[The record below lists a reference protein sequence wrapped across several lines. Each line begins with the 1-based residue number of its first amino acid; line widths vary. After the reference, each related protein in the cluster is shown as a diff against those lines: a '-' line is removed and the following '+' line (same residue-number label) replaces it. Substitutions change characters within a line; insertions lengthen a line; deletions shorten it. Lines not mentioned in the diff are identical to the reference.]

1 MKLSRKAIAGIVVGF
16 VGVITVSLFF
26 IFLPRNFT
34 YSKMKV
40 DISIL
45 RLLKPNFKT
54 LSFRSDLLF
63 EGKVT
68 KTTLLP
74 IITVNTGNPADYGNV
89 IKAAGSDTVLRFSS
103 RPPFSK
109 YDVSLVQIDS
119 LLAIPGVAYFIVVAN
134 KYPPSANMVAYTI
147 LPYNAK
153 GGLIVMNKAFLRLN
167 PCPPAVA
174 YQATDQN

>member
-1 MKLSRKAIAGIVVGF
+1 MKLSRKAIAGIVVSF
-16 VGVITVSLFF
+16 VGVLTVSLFF
-26 IFLPRNFT
+26 LFQPRNFT

-40 DISIL
+40 DVNIL

-54 LSFRSDLLF
+54 LSFRSKWDWQSIEFKRILSP
-63 EGKVT
+63 EIEVS
-68 KTTLLP
+68 
-74 IITVNTGNPADYGNV
+74 TGNPADYGNV